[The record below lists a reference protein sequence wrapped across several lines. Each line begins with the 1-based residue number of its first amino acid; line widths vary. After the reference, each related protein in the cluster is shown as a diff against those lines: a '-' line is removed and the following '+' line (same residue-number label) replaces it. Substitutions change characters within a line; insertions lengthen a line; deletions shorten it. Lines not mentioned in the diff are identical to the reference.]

1 MEEKDSF
8 GRERV
13 AYAKDFKDVSITFT
27 AEEWSALLEFFE
39 YRKKYSPSTFHKT
52 TKIIY
57 QKLIANKPHLKE
69 GLSEVNDSSY
79 KDKLLVVTLDKE
91 NTE

>member
-1 MEEKDSF
+1 MLIKDSL

-39 YRKKYSPSTFHKT
+39 YRKKYSPSTFRKT
-52 TKIIY
+52 TKTIY
-57 QKLIANKPHLKE
+57 QKLIINKPQLKE
-69 GLSEVNDSSY
+69 GLSEI
-79 KDKLLVVTLDKE
+79 KEDK
-91 NTE
+91 NIQN